1 MGWFLLS
8 TLLLSVFTGIS
19 ATTDVLHPSHLTLTA
34 EAKTVSES
42 IDHTNEYGDL
52 DGPVKVDT
60 ESLGVELTAPSS
72 ALLDTKTGKV
82 LFAEGHDRIV
92 PIASITKLMTAM
104 VVLDTAPDWDAHIT
118 LIPEDERKEGIPYL
132 STGEALTVRDAFY
145 TALVGSANNAALAL
159 SRSTGLT
166 SKQFAA
172 RMNLKARQLGLSHTW
187 FSDPTG
193 YDEENTSTAL
203 DVSRLTFHA
212 LGYPEIQDAMTRT
225 EYVFRSV
232 TGIRHRIPATN
243 QLLNSYLNEGE
254 FQIVGGKT
262 GYTDEARYTLVIR
275 ATQENGGD
283 VIGVV
288 LGSPTIDD
296 RFQDLKSLLSWGF
309 RTFEW

>member
-1 MGWFLLS
+1 MAWLLLS

-19 ATTDVLHPSHLTLTA
+19 ATTDILRPSHLALTA
-34 EAKTVSES
+34 EAKTVEEAA
-42 IDHTNEYGDL
+42 DKGHEYGDL
-52 DGPVKVDT
+52 QGPVKVDA
-60 ESLGVELTAPSS
+60 ESLGVKLTAPSS
-72 ALLDTKTGKV
+72 ALIDTKTGKV

-104 VVLDTAPDWDAHIT
+104 VVLDTKPDWEALVT
-118 LIPEDERKEGIPYL
+118 FVPADEEKEGIPYIG
-132 STGEALTVRDAFY
+132 TGEKLTVRDTFY

-166 SKQFAA
+166 QKQFAA
-172 RMNLKARQLGLSHTW
+172 RMNLKARQLGLAHTW

-193 YDEENTSTAL
+193 YDPENTSTAL
-203 DVSRLTFHA
+203 DVARLAFHA
-212 LGYPEIQDAMTRT
+212 LGHSEIQDAMTRT
-225 EYVFRSV
+225 EYAFRSV
-232 TGIRHRIPATN
+232 AGVYHRIPATN
-243 QLLNSYLNEGE
+243 QLLDSYLNEGE
-254 FQIVGGKT
+254 YQIIGGKT
-262 GYTDEARYTLVIR
+262 GYTDEAGYTLVIR
-275 ATQENGGD
+275 ASEEGGGD